1 MVFPFTEA
9 AMLVEG
15 GRGAEHL
22 PTVLALDLCAAVSV
36 HTFVAAQVRE
46 LGVRL
51 VAYLTCTDK
60 ETDIERISM
69 QHTHIHT
76 HTHTHTNKITS
87 HDMTSLVNML
97 NWKRKY
103 SMNDI
108 PLFPSIL

>member
-1 MVFPFTEA
+1 MRLGLGHYGAGAHWDARVEHPCWRAIMVFALTEA

-15 GRGAEHL
+15 GCGAEHL

-46 LGVRL
+46 LGVGL

-69 QHTHIHT
+69 QHTHT
-76 HTHTHTNKITS
+76 HTQTK
-87 HDMTSLVNML
+87 
-97 NWKRKY
+97 
-103 SMNDI
+103 
-108 PLFPSIL
+108 